1 MLSDLRAEV
10 KPRGVLDLEMVANR
24 STIEGS
30 RDLQSALKSKI
41 LQLGRHTVIHTPAKS
56 PEKYSNQDLAK
67 IVRQAVKD
75 EMISNKSEPVVIM
88 QPPAP
93 VAAQPSDDMMK
104 NVVQDGFDKLLNSL
118 RDKIDAIQ
126 PRTESPQTKQESSID
141 PAKFAEISQNAV
153 DRISEGIETS
163 DTQFGKKHKIKKNIH
178 DIANEL

>member
-10 KPRGVLDLEMVANR
+10 KPRGFLDLEMVANR
-24 STIEGS
+24 STIDGS
-30 RDLQSALKSKI
+30 RDLQSALRSKI

-56 PEKYSNQDLAK
+56 SEKYSNQDLAK
-67 IVRQAVKD
+67 IIRQAVKD

-88 QPPAP
+88 PPAP
-93 VAAQPSDDMMK
+93 VVIPPSDDMMK

-126 PRTESPQTKQESSID
+126 PRAEASQTKPESSID